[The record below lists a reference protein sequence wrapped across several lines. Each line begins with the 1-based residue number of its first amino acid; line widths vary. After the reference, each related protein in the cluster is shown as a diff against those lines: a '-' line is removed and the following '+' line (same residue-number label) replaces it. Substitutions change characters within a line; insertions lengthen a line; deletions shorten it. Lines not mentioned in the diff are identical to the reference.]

1 MRYHTTAKDIAV
13 SILVVLSCTAICL
26 YGILVFQIGNPAQ
39 PLADFILGKF
49 DRGGEVSITAGNLDR
64 GFFREI
70 ELDKV
75 TVSDSGAT
83 PFTAESLV
91 VKEPLQTVLLSLFQG
106 TRTFSL
112 EAQNPVLDMALPN
125 LTFSFQGSSGTNRL
139 LASWLD
145 RNSLSITMNSLR
157 ADISLPQLETNLGN
171 ADIAL
176 KLGNN
181 LSFISLSAVID
192 ELSLANAND
201 SFQAKNIT
209 LSLDKQLQLQMLA
222 QSATSDF
229 ADSAIAFSKLVIRS
243 KLPSFNLSQS
253 VAVFDVSLGALVLAR
268 DEGIFTVPSLSGKL
282 TLEKAK
288 PSLGEAS
295 FDSLRFENKDYQ
307 LTVPTSS
314 ANVKFLDDS
323 MLFGFGTKPGETI
336 TFVKTGEEPVVSNS
350 LQGSAELQD
359 DGRQYA
365 QLSLRELET
374 SLYGWKVSLDN
385 IQISAQ
391 GLADGEGYQSLELAL
406 GTGTSLFWDKQDISL
421 ASPLSV
427 SLRFTDNFSKFS
439 SSIDLSSLTT
449 NLAEG
454 SFSLSI
460 GYQNDFGQQQI
471 QTELTYGDQLSM
483 YALYDLPSS
492 RKGTLSLD
500 SRLQNLDINAFQM
513 VIDTYAPFLNPYLS
527 EDSLLTGNLSFQS
540 TQGKGKLFGF
550 DGTFSA
556 DLALEGLSL
565 GNRTLNAGSTLL
577 AHIDEDTVGIDSM
590 TLTTSGY
597 RMLFKGTTV
606 IGTWL
611 PSGDLSLSNVADGS
625 TLFSVGFSPLP
636 PDKYRFSITT
646 PMMESFAIDG
656 SIEQGKVGTVSSQAT
671 VSLLD
676 KRYPMDIYFSANTL
690 DFNLQSENKLSVT
703 ASFIPPVS
711 VQITSDNLPIPTIP
725 FLDDSLLTGDI
736 SLIINNLNDWQL
748 LSNKIIIEPLFLF
761 GKPYSLSGSLAAI
774 PTNIK
779 IDALSLSDGATDFA
793 GKFLYQGTGIIENVR
808 ARLMKPFT
816 LSFAMEDAEKQRVGI
831 ALSSEGER
839 VEGITNIESLD
850 LERLHPQLAGLLFNA
865 SFVGFTDFSRILDLD
880 GNLTL
885 SSTDAWNKP
894 LSAKTDIIAKNNL
907 LSLDNATI
915 TYGESSIEDFTLS
928 LDTKKGLISSL
939 GRFVSVKHL
948 VYKDQDSHFNYA
960 FDLGFA
966 PADSLF
972 ELSGAIKTIRDDK
985 LTATLSITDILVL
998 GEKGISD
1005 GDYRL
1010 SYQDGQLGVDSSLV
1024 RLGYDLQT
1032 NSFSASLDKRLGVG
1046 GDFSGTLD
1054 QENIY
1059 IEANNIFFPLP
1070 LLNRLFPKP
1079 ILTFLEGN
1087 IEGDMLLIGPS
1098 ASPKV
1103 YGQLFM
1109 DNAKLQIFWLPKDI
1123 VSAKNVTASF
1133 NGERGTTPF
1142 FPFFSTNLTTGETVQ
1157 GKGKLSAF
1165 LNGLSISNYQI
1176 NATTDSGSVFVWLP
1190 MLDIDADIKAFASGD
1205 FELSGVGYETWIS
1218 GDILIE
1224 NASMSI
1230 GIKDLPPWYI
1240 AAHMTSTDFNIT
1252 TGKNVSFFYPN
1263 PINPIINATINENQ
1277 KLAFL
1282 YDHKNKVFDLDGV
1295 FSFRSGEIFYFQK
1308 NFFITEGSLSLHTDA
1323 LSGQDGIQPKINL
1336 RAKMADF
1343 DTSGNRVDIY
1353 LVLRES
1359 TLTNLN
1365 PTFESVP
1372 NKDINE
1378 ILEILGQ
1385 SILPTGAYGQVNLSS
1400 VASLAVAA
1408 TDVAERLGL
1417 ITNSSTT
1424 DLTEIIRIS
1433 LGLDMFSLRSN
1444 IVQNV
1449 LIEALPGSTYSS
1461 TSSPLARYLN
1471 NTTMF
1476 MGKYIGNNSF
1486 LQALLHL
1493 TAMDSSKVT
1502 RSFLVPDLSL
1512 DLELSLEW
1520 NNPLSTFS
1528 LFTQPNELSVYNI
1541 LDTIGFSVTRRIVL
1555 R

>member
-1 MRYHTTAKDIAV
+1 M
-13 SILVVLSCTAICL
+13 
-26 YGILVFQIGNPAQ
+26 GNPAQ
-39 PLADFILGKF
+39 PLADFILGRF
-49 DRGGEVSITAGNLDR
+49 DRGGNLSITAETLDR
-64 GFFREI
+64 GFFKKI
-70 ELDKV
+70 ELNKISV
-75 TVSDSGAT
+75 TDSGTT
-83 PFTAESLV
+83 PFTAESLLV
-91 VKEPLQTVLLSLFQG
+91 QEPLQTVLLSFFQG
-106 TRTFSL
+106 NRTFSL
-112 EAQNPVLDMALPN
+112 EAQNPVLDMTVSN
-125 LTFSFQGSSGTNRL
+125 LSFNSQGSSLPNRFL
-139 LASWLD
+139 NSWLN
-145 RNSLSITMNSLR
+145 RNSLSFTANSLS
-157 ADISLPQLETNLGN
+157 ANLSLPQLATSIED
-171 ADIAL
+171 ADVSL
-176 KLGNN
+176 KLGKN
-181 LSFISLSAVID
+181 LSFVSLTAAIG
-192 ELSLANAND
+192 EGNLTYGND
-201 SFQAKNIT
+201 SFHAKTIT
-209 LSLDKQLQLQMLA
+209 LSFNKQLQLQLLA
-222 QSATSDF
+222 QSAISHF
-229 ADSAIAFSKLVIRS
+229 ADSDISFSKLVIQS
-243 KLPSFNLSQS
+243 QFPSFNLSEG
-253 VAVFDVSLGALVLAR
+253 VTVFDVSLGALTLAR
-268 DEGIFTVPSLSGKL
+268 SEGIFTIPNLSGKL

-288 PSLGEAS
+288 PSLAEAS
-295 FDSLRFENKDYQ
+295 FDSLRFESNDY
-307 LTVPTSS
+307 LVTMPTSS
-314 ANVKFLDDS
+314 ANAKFLENS
-323 MLFGFGTKPGETI
+323 MLIGFGTKEGENI
-336 TFVKTGEEPVVSNS
+336 TLVKSGEEPVVFNS
-350 LQGSAELQD
+350 LQGSVELQD
-359 DGRQYA
+359 GGRQYA

-374 SLYGWKVSLDN
+374 SLFGWKISLGN
-385 IQISAQ
+385 IQVSAQ
-391 GLADGEGYQSLELAL
+391 GLADSKGYQSLDLSME
-406 GTGTSLFWDKQDISL
+406 TGTSLLWEKQNISL
-421 ASPLSV
+421 ASPLSL
-427 SLRFTDNFSKFS
+427 SLHFTQYFSKLS
-439 SSIDLSSLTT
+439 SSVDLTSLTT
-449 NLAEG
+449 NLAKG
-454 SFSLSI
+454 NFSLST

-471 QTELTYGDQLSM
+471 QTELSYGDQLSI

-492 RKGTLSLD
+492 QKGTLSLD
-500 SRLQNLDINAFQM
+500 SRLQNLDITAFQT

-527 EDSLLTGNLSFQS
+527 EDSLLTGNFSFQS

-550 DGTFSA
+550 DGTLSA
-556 DLALEGLSL
+556 DLALLGLSV

-577 AHIDEDTVGIDSM
+577 AHINTDSVAIDSM

-597 RMLFKGTTV
+597 RMLFNGTTA

-611 PSGDLSLSNVADGS
+611 PSGNLSLSNVADGS
-625 TLFSVGFSPLP
+625 TLFSVGFSPFP
-636 PDKYRFSITT
+636 PKKYRFSITT
-646 PMMESFAIDG
+646 PLMESFAIDG
-656 SIEQGKVGTVSSQAT
+656 SIEQGNVGTVFSQAT
-671 VSLLD
+671 LSLLD
-676 KRYPMDIYFSANTL
+676 KNYPLDIDFSANTL
-690 DFNLQSENKLSVT
+690 DFNLQSGKELSVA

-711 VQITSDNLPIPTIP
+711 VQVKSKKLPIPTIS
-725 FLDDSLLTGDI
+725 FLKDSQITGNL
-736 SLIINNLNDWQL
+736 SFTINNLHDWEL
-748 LSNKIIIEPLFLF
+748 LSDTINVEPLYLF
-761 GKPYSLSGSLAAI
+761 GKNYSLSGSLSAI
-774 PTNIK
+774 PTRIK
-779 IDALSLSDGATDFA
+779 IDSLSLSDGSKDFV
-793 GKFLYQGTGIIENVR
+793 GNFLYQGTEIIENVQ
-808 ARLMKPFT
+808 AKLMQPFT
-816 LSFAMEDAEKQRVGI
+816 VSFAMDDSDRQRFEI

-839 VEGITNIESLD
+839 IEGITTIKALD
-850 LERLHPQLAGLLFNA
+850 LGSLNPQLAGLLLDA
-865 SFVGFTDFSRILDLD
+865 SFVGFTDFSEILDID

-885 SSTDAWNKP
+885 SSTDAWKKP
-894 LSAKTDIIAKNNL
+894 LSAKTDIIVKNNL
-907 LSLDNATI
+907 LTFDNATV
-915 TYGESSIEDFTLS
+915 TYGESSIEDFALS
-928 LDTKKGLISSL
+928 LDTDKGLLTSL

-948 VYKDQDSHFNYA
+948 VYKDQDTHFNYT
-960 FDLGFA
+960 FDLGFT
-966 PADSLF
+966 PAESIFD
-972 ELSGAIKTIRDDK
+972 LSGTIKNIHENQ
-985 LTATLSITDILVL
+985 LTATLSVTDILLL

-1005 GDYRL
+1005 GIYTI
-1010 SYQDGQLGVDSSLV
+1010 SYQNGDLKVDSSLLK
-1024 RLGYDLQT
+1024 LGYDLHT
-1032 NSFSASLDKRLGVG
+1032 NSFSGSLDKRFGVG
-1046 GDFSGTLD
+1046 GDFIGSLN

-1059 IEANNIFFPLP
+1059 LEADNIFFPLP
-1070 LLNRLFPKP
+1070 LLNRIFPKP

-1087 IEGDMLLIGPS
+1087 VEGEMLLSGAP
-1098 ASPKV
+1098 ANLKV
-1103 YGQLFM
+1103 YGQLFV
-1109 DNAKLQIFWLPKDI
+1109 DNVKLQIFWLQKDI

-1133 NGERGTTPF
+1133 NGERGTTSF

-1157 GKGKLSAF
+1157 GRGKVSAS

-1176 NATTDSGSVFVWLP
+1176 NATTDSGSVFIWLP
-1190 MLDIDADIKAFASGD
+1190 ILDIDADIKAYASGD
-1205 FELSGVGYETWIS
+1205 FELSGVGNETWIS
-1218 GDILIE
+1218 GDVLIE
-1224 NASMSI
+1224 NASMSM
-1230 GIKDLPPWYI
+1230 GIKDLPPWYL
-1240 AAHMTSTDFNIT
+1240 AGHTTSTDFNIT

-1263 PINPIINATINENQ
+1263 PVNPIINATINENQ

-1282 YDHKNKVFDLDGV
+1282 YDHKSKVFNLDGV

-1372 NKDINE
+1372 SKDINE

-1417 ITNSSTT
+1417 ITNNGTT